1 MGHAAV
7 LCWRSSKHGW
17 DGGDEGLGVLR
28 LRGGQRFALVTAAL
42 SVTELEGAME
52 ETERE
57 IDDECG
63 GSGEG
68 DGARVGER

>member
-1 MGHAAV
+1 MGHPAV
-7 LCWRSSKHGW
+7 LCWRTSRDCW

-42 SVTELEGAME
+42 RMTELEEAMQ
-52 ETERE
+52 ETERKM
-57 IDDECG
+57 DDECG

-68 DGARVGER
+68 DGAGGGER